1 MHFHSS
7 NVKIGTSP
15 LANAVKLGVAILGI
29 EFAIMLVIEGV
40 LVPFFGAQVTPFFWE
55 FLDPVLL
62 AVIVA
67 PVLHLWVLRPMKE
80 AEAQILRLAFY
91 DPLTQLP
98 NRRLLDDRLTQALAE
113 SKRSGRYGAVM
124 FLDLDNF
131 KPLNDVHGHAA
142 GDLLLMDVA
151 RRLKA
156 CVREIDSVARF
167 GGDEFVVLVS
177 DLSADREESTTQ
189 VKVIAEKIC
198 HSLAA
203 PYLLKVE
210 HAGKPDAMVEHQCSA
225 SIGIVVFIKQDADGT
240 DLLKWADAAMYQAK
254 DAGRNAI
261 QFYQDNLQA

>member
-1 MHFHSS
+1 MQFNSS
-7 NVKIGTSP
+7 NLKISTTP

-40 LVPFFGAQVTPFFWE
+40 FVPLFGAQVTPFFWE

-98 NRRLLDDRLTQALAE
+98 NRRLLDDRMTRALAE
-113 SKRSGRYGAVM
+113 SKRSGRYGALM

-131 KPLNDVHGHAA
+131 KPLNDVHGHAV
-142 GDLLLMDVA
+142 GDLLLMEVA

-177 DLSADREESTTQ
+177 DLSADHEESITQ
-189 VKVIAEKIC
+189 VGVIAEKIR

-203 PYLLKVE
+203 PYLLNVK

-225 SIGIVVFIKQDADGT
+225 SIGIVIFIKQDADGA

-254 DAGRNAI
+254 DAGRNAVR
-261 QFYQDNLQA
+261 FYQESHQA